1 VLTGPRNDVAILLI
15 TFLLTILVDL
25 TAAIGIGMVLAA
37 FLFMRKMI
45 QSSAINLLTSQP
57 DEEEGDP
64 ETSGQCMIPKGVDI
78 FEISGPLFFGV
89 TYKFRDT
96 INLIAGNSKVLII
109 RMGHVPII
117 DATGIK
123 TIKDLYNDSKR
134 HQTKLILSEVNSKQV
149 MTALKDARL
158 LFAIGKANV
167 TVSFEEALKRS
178 RAVLMI
184 P

>member
-1 VLTGPRNDVAILLI
+1 VEV
-15 TFLLTILVDL
+15 
-25 TAAIGIGMVLAA
+25 
-37 FLFMRKMI
+37 
-45 QSSAINLLTSQP
+45 
-57 DEEEGDP
+57 
-64 ETSGQCMIPKGVDI
+64 

-89 TYKFRDT
+89 THKFRDT
-96 INLIAGNSKVLII
+96 LKIIAGNSKVLII

-123 TIKDLYNDSKR
+123 TITEIYTDSKR

-149 MTALKDARL
+149 MAALKDARL

-167 TVSFEEALKRS
+167 TVTFDEALQRS
-178 RAVLMI
+178 RVVLLN